1 MPRPSKGK
9 NTFLGY
15 QEEKQAR
22 RESLISDYL
31 KVLKKGKAQFKYVTD
46 LAKMV
51 AVHIS
56 QAEGKECNKATLLR
70 NLRYKALLLSFMA
83 DEMRPG
89 AKNAVAK
96 SSDDPGAQ
104 AQLTQL
110 QLANRNL
117 IKENQ
122 RLKAHIVALPD
133 AGPQQAEVQPQA
145 MSFDSAPDFEERFV
159 LTCQVV
165 LRILENLGDFIS
177 VDTESMRV
185 LDLSKRIDNVIADER
200 LAQPFVEWLQATRTR

>member
-1 MPRPSKGK
+1 MPRPSKGT

-22 RESLISDYL
+22 REKLIRNYL
-31 KVLKKGKAQFKYVTD
+31 DVLKKSKAQFKYVTD
-46 LAKMV
+46 LARMA

-56 QAEGKECNKATLLR
+56 QVEGKECNQATLLR

-83 DEMRPG
+83 DEMLPG
-89 AKNAVAK
+89 EKNVVAK
-96 SSDDPGAQ
+96 FSDDPGAQ

-117 IKENQ
+117 LNENQ
-122 RLKAHIVALPD
+122 RLKGHIAAL
-133 AGPQQAEVQPQA
+133 AEKPQQAKVQLQE
-145 MSFDSAPDFEERFV
+145 MELTSAPDFEEKFV

-185 LDLSKRIDNVIADER
+185 LDPSKRIDNVIADKR
-200 LAQPFVEWLQATRTR
+200 LAQPFVEWLLTTRTR

>member
-1 MPRPSKGK
+1 MPRPGKGT

-22 RESLISDYL
+22 RETLISNYL
-31 KVLKKGKAQFKYVTD
+31 KVLKKSKAQFKYVTD

-56 QAEGKECNKATLLR
+56 QVEGKECNQATLLR

-89 AKNAVAK
+89 AKHVVAK
-96 SSDDPGAQ
+96 ISGDPGAQ

-117 IKENQ
+117 ISENQ
-122 RLKAHIVALPD
+122 RLKGHIASLADERQPAKV
-133 AGPQQAEVQPQA
+133 QFQEREV
-145 MSFDSAPDFEERFV
+145 DTVPDFEEKFV

-165 LRILENLGDFIS
+165 LRILENLGDFVS
-177 VDTESMRV
+177 VDTESRRII
-185 LDLSKRIDNVIADER
+185 DPAKRIDNVIADER
-200 LAQPFVEWLQATRTR
+200 LAQPFVEWLIANRAAR